1 MKKFV
6 KLKNKFGRKTLI
18 AGAVSLLLIGQLAIG
33 NTISWIEDVSQVK
46 FSTQND
52 AQQTPVNISGMNWKS
67 DAIMKKGEGLQSV
80 NLGEYFNK
88 SGDMHL
94 SPCYSD
100 GENFYFPV
108 QQSVGKT
115 VAFRAG
121 TKDDANV
128 NYLSATFRIQSAGA
142 NTAYWFEKSGEDHGT
157 NFVTFKDQNV
167 VTATDPQTFMPSE
180 YKTAEDATALSQ
192 YLRFSV
198 TVDGATIVYALNSSG
213 EYYTLNAAGT
223 AGELQTNGRSVEK
236 YTYYQET
243 LNDSAPEESYKDDN
257 NKDKPNQG
265 AGENLNG
272 NTLFTVNK
280 YDSSNKNTAKTV
292 TVKIWLEYDPDH
304 STSDAN
310 LAAINMNLVSSWAKE
325 RRIYVKDA
333 TEKQIGYQAA
343 KWLTSS
349 VNVSDTSVTPTLRWA
364 LKDNPS
370 KNWLL
375 EKIDGTDYYFV
386 DVPAVYNNED
396 VVLFRSANFTSNSY
410 NQTKYGTTNY
420 YYWDKWETKFPDT
433 FHSEIFTVCTND
445 FGTWEVS
452 PSKVYF
458 LNSCNF
464 ETPRAYMWD
473 VNFGFKNGIVENA
486 AWPGVTLTKLKE
498 EVSGSDY
505 YTFYYN
511 ADYSNII
518 FSNGLAHDGNWE
530 HQSEDITS
538 VRNVQGQTFD
548 MTSLMW
554 YSATPG
560 SHSNLP
566 TYADSS
572 TTYIDTSLATGHN
585 DYWTHLNLCYG
596 GKPSYSGDK
605 TKFDGT
611 NDNNLLCRFYSK
623 YGASGSNSLQLV
635 LHVNGKTYKGYE
647 NHDTLD
653 ASSNTPTLE
662 LYEENENNKKNLYIT
677 NVADHAI
684 YSIYVTKTNS
694 GYNVTLHKD
703 T

>member
-80 NLGEYFNK
+80 SLGEYFNK

-115 VAFRAG
+115 DVAFRAG

-142 NTAYWFEKSGEDHGT
+142 NTAYWFEKSGENHDT

-180 YKTAEDATALSQ
+180 YKTAEDATNLSQ

-223 AGELQTNGRSVEK
+223 AGKLQTNGRSVEK

-333 TEKQIGYQAA
+333 TVNQTMRTQA
-343 KWLTSS
+343 KWLSHDGTND
-349 VNVSDTSVTPTLRWA
+349 NVAGLFWV
-364 LKDNPS
+364 LKDNPDVYYQLKRVDDS
-370 KNWLL
+370 S
-375 EKIDGTDYYFV
+375 DYYFA
-386 DVPAVYNNED
+386 DIPAVYNNEA
-396 VVLFRSANFTSNSY
+396 VKLSRRSSKSWESAEV
-410 NQTKYGTTNY
+410 
-420 YYWDKWETKFPDT
+420 WDEWETTFPNT
-433 FHSEIFTVCTND
+433 FHSETFTVYTTE
-445 FGTWEVS
+445 FGTWDPASDVHHYKFVS
-452 PSKVYF
+452 SAGVEEDAMTLPF
-458 LNSCNF
+458 
-464 ETPRAYMWD
+464 AYMWD
-473 VNFGFKNGIVENA
+473 SSTDMKDAQGKRIGSVVENA
-486 AWPGVTLTKLKE
+486 VWPGTKMTKLNETFNGKS
-498 EVSGSDY
+498 VF
-505 YTFYYN
+505 TFYYN
-511 ADYSNII
+511 SKYNSSVVNDGRGSGSDSKGYQSQDINAA
-518 FSNGLAHDGNWE
+518 AH
-530 HQSEDITS
+530 EDEY
-538 VRNVQGQTFD
+538 FD
-548 MTSLMW
+548 MASLKW
-554 YSATPG
+554 YAAADTR
-560 SHSNLP
+560 P
-566 TYADSS
+566 TYTLNYLRSNVNQESGHWAQTNFVHGGGWTGTSGDNELCRLYVKSDGDYQFQLKIE
-572 TTYIDTSLATGHN
+572 TNNNGTITETYYGKKDGTELPENSEQKTGIN
-585 DYWTHLNLCYG
+585 WTLENIG
-596 GKPSYSGDK
+596 GKPTTDDKNIHVSLVKGLHQVYLKFVNNEPQLYISY
-605 TKFDGT
+605 
-611 NDNNLLCRFYSK
+611 
-623 YGASGSNSLQLV
+623 QV
-635 LHVNGKTYKGYE
+635 
-647 NHDTLD
+647 D
-653 ASSNTPTLE
+653 AS
-662 LYEENENNKKNLYIT
+662 
-677 NVADHAI
+677 
-684 YSIYVTKTNS
+684 
-694 GYNVTLHKD
+694 
-703 T
+703 